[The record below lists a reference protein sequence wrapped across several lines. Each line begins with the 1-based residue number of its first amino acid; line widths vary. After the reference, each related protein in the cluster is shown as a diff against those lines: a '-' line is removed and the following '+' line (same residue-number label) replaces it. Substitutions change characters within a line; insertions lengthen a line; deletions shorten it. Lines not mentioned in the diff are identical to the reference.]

1 MTPKE
6 KSEKL
11 ILKYYFML
19 PNNGSQTGI
28 VSIPVRWKEG
38 IECAIATTDFI
49 LEEYNRITD
58 ISDASKSYIIEKEY
72 WKEVK
77 KELQIQLD
85 RTNNENTTT
94 STTKR

>member
-49 LEEYNRITD
+49 LEEYDRITD
-58 ISDASKSYIIEKEY
+58 NSDVSKSYILETEY
-72 WKEVK
+72 WQEVK

-85 RTNNENTTT
+85 RANNENTT